1 MHLHSAADSLSTIQ
15 HSVFKLSPMPTTPY
29 KTRRSPERDMIF
41 GLHAVLEAIDA
52 GREIEKILIRRDAG
66 GALSRQLIDRLKG
79 LPVPVQRVPVE
90 KLNQFTDKNHQGV
103 IAFVA
108 PISFQPLDNLVPWL
122 FEQGRV
128 PLLVVLDGITDVRNL
143 GAIARTCVCAGVDA
157 LIVPTVGNAAINAD
171 AVKASAGALH
181 KLAVCRTANMEQCLH
196 FLTASGIAVIAATE
210 KAQQLYTTCDLTQPT
225 AIVMGSEEFGI
236 APEHLQLCNSRIRI
250 PMSGAIGSLNVSVS
264 AGIIIYEALRQRHL
278 INPKLIQSQKNI

>member
-1 MHLHSAADSLSTIQ
+1 
-15 HSVFKLSPMPTTPY
+15 MPTTPY

-157 LIVPTVGNAAINAD
+157 LIVPTVGNAAIKAD

-181 KLAVCRTANMEQCLH
+181 KLAVCRTADMEQCLH
-196 FLTASGIAVIAATE
+196 FLTASGIAAIAATE